1 MIGMALGI
9 LSVYFIISICIVLL
23 GALLFVKS
31 ASAIAVR
38 LGVPKFLVGAIVM
51 SLATTSPELVV
62 SYVAV
67 MHKQV
72 GIAVGNIFGS
82 YIANIGLV
90 LGFAGL
96 LRPIE
101 VSYTILSRQIP
112 FCVAALTLL
121 VIFSTKSYLY
131 WIDGFV
137 MILMTIPWLIWMIM
151 NAKDHTSESDLSNEQ
166 ESFVMSLLKLCSGS
180 VCLFLGANVLVQAA
194 EAIAFK
200 LGMSSFLVGATLVA
214 VSTSIPELFAGFFSV
229 YMGEFELLMGNIIG
243 ANILLLLLV
252 FPVTVMTSSS
262 PVVLTNIW
270 AEYLFMAI
278 LSMLLWL
285 FSTYFEDNSRI
296 SRLESAIL
304 LLTFL
309 VYQFVVLG

>member
-67 MHKQV
+67 MHKHV

-151 NAKDHTSESDLSNEQ
+151 NAKEHTSESDLSNEH

-180 VCLFLGANVLVQAA
+180 ACLFLGANVLVQAA

-200 LGMSSFLVGATLVA
+200 LGMSSFLVGTTLVA

-252 FPVTVMTSSS
+252 FPVTVMASSS

-270 AEYLFMAI
+270 AEYLFMAV